1 MRKNLKKIA
10 TLAMAAAM
18 AIAVVPAVPTQ
29 AAKTEL
35 IKNEWDSYFGASSGW
50 AEGAEGAGA
59 HRGPHAGKEPHHES
73 HHGRCRAKGGC
84 DRVLAAGD
92 RYRRSASAGGR
103 GTGAGD
109 LCAVNNKM

>member
-35 IKNEWDSYFGASSGW
+35 IKKMNGTVTLVLHQDGL
-50 AEGAEGAGA
+50 
-59 HRGPHAGKEPHHES
+59 KEQKE
-73 HHGRCRAKGGC
+73 
-84 DRVLAAGD
+84 L
-92 RYRRSASAGGR
+92 
-103 GTGAGD
+103 
-109 LCAVNNKM
+109 

>member
-59 HRGPHAGKEPHHES
+59 YIRW
-73 HHGRCRAKGGC
+73 RAE
-84 DRVLAAGD
+84 
-92 RYRRSASAGGR
+92 R
-103 GTGAGD
+103 GTGD
-109 LCAVNNKM
+109 RPVEWKILFCA

>member
-35 IKNEWDSYFGASSGW
+35 IKMGQLLWCFIRMG
-50 AEGAEGAGA
+50 
-59 HRGPHAGKEPHHES
+59 
-73 HHGRCRAKGGC
+73 
-84 DRVLAAGD
+84 
-92 RYRRSASAGGR
+92 
-103 GTGAGD
+103 
-109 LCAVNNKM
+109 